1 VVRRLRQENRRDAT
15 SLLRFVDWLATTPGS
30 IALHESLYA
39 YRIVS
44 TVHVVTLSLFV
55 GTAAMLDL
63 RLLGATMRDVPVSE
77 VARRLRPWTVA
88 GFLLMIVS
96 GALLFYANPL
106 PRYQNIFFRAKL
118 AMLVLAGVN
127 AWGFHRS
134 VVRNV
139 ADWDLNPIP
148 PRRARIAGGLALVL
162 WAAMIMSGRMIAY
175 DWFDCRRQP
184 QPAIVNL
191 LEGCVTDAR

>member
-1 VVRRLRQENRRDAT
+1 MVRRLRQENRRDAT
-15 SLLRFVDWLATTPGS
+15 SLLRFLDWLATTPGS

-134 VVRNV
+134 VFRNG
-139 ADWDLNPIP
+139 ADWDLDPIP

-191 LEGCVTDAR
+191 LEGCVADSR